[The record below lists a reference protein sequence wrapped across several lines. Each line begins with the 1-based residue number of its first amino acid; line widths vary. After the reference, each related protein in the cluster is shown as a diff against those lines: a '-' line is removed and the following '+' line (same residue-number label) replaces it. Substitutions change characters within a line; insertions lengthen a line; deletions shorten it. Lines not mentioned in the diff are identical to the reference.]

1 MAGTFL
7 RSSGQESLM
16 RAVGLD
22 YATRRLV
29 KTEICEPRLEDPAGV
44 LFRIEQVGVCATD
57 RELARFHFGHPPE
70 GMSFLVLGHE
80 VLGTVVEAGPAAAG
94 VRVGDRV
101 VAAIRRAC
109 LPACD
114 ACSEGRRDLCRT
126 GLYKERGIFGL
137 DGYFT
142 EFAVDAAVDL
152 LVVPPGLADV
162 AVLAEPL
169 SVVEKAIGRA
179 LDIRGEFPRTALVL
193 GAGPIGLLSVFA
205 LLARGVEVTLSS
217 LEPRDHFRA
226 RLAMDAGARYLESP
240 RGSEEKFDLA
250 LEATGSVAAAYEAIR
265 SLGRLGVCAVL
276 GGSAGSGRISFSD
289 LLVNNQVVFGSVNA
303 NRQAFEGAILD
314 LERFDGRLL
323 RRMIRQMDFSEFE
336 TSILGT
342 PSEVPKLVHVIH

>member
-1 MAGTFL
+1 
-7 RSSGQESLM
+7 
-16 RAVGLD
+16 
-22 YATRRLV
+22 
-29 KTEICEPRLEDPAGV
+29 
-44 LFRIEQVGVCATD
+44 
-57 RELARFHFGHPPE
+57 
-70 GMSFLVLGHE
+70 
-80 VLGTVVEAGPAAAG
+80 
-94 VRVGDRV
+94 
-101 VAAIRRAC
+101 
-109 LPACD
+109 
-114 ACSEGRRDLCRT
+114 
-126 GLYKERGIFGL
+126 
-137 DGYFT
+137 
-142 EFAVDAAVDL
+142 
-152 LVVPPGLADV
+152 
-162 AVLAEPL
+162 
-169 SVVEKAIGRA
+169 
-179 LDIRGEFPRTALVL
+179 
-193 GAGPIGLLSVFA
+193 